1 MIVLFEDLNAR
12 LIELKE
18 LGRKKEKW
26 EARLSQLR
34 EELDELEST
43 RDLWKN
49 RLVSEEK
56 DVDKLTCIS
65 LTYFFYTIMGKKE
78 KKLDQEQRDL
88 FEAKLKYEEAERAV
102 IDTLEQINHL
112 ELQLKEVRFLK
123 MDYDQ
128 IFRTK
133 EERILQGNAELR
145 ELTELRAELKVQYK
159 ELNEAVQAG
168 QSVIYDLGRAE
179 EDLRSAKN
187 WGTYDMLGGGML
199 STHIKHSR
207 ADEAMDHIYTAQNS
221 LRRFQ
226 KELGDVGEHLPAD
239 LEISGAL
246 KFGDYFF
253 DGLITDWLV
262 QGRINDTLDTVREK
276 QSKINMMQSGLESAK
291 RKVES
296 ELATVERKY
305 VQTVELFK

>member
-1 MIVLFEDLNAR
+1 MFEDLNAR

>member
-1 MIVLFEDLNAR
+1 MFEDLNAR

-26 EARLSQLR
+26 ETRLGQLQ
-34 EELDELEST
+34 EELAELEST
-43 RDLWKN
+43 RDMWQN

-56 DVDKLTCIS
+56 DVQKLSGMS
-65 LTYFFYTIMGKKE
+65 LTYFFYTILGKKE
-78 KKLDQEQRDL
+78 EKLDQEQREL
-88 FEAKLKYEEAERAV
+88 FEAKLKYGEAERAV
-102 IDTLEQINHL
+102 TDTLEQINHL
-112 ELQLKEVRFLK
+112 KLQLKEVRFWK

-133 EERILQGNAELR
+133 EERILRDNVELKA
-145 ELTELRAELKVQYK
+145 LTERQADLKIQYK

-168 QSVIYDLGRAE
+168 LSVINDLGRAE

-187 WGTYDMLGGGML
+187 WGTYDMLGGGMI

-207 ADEAMDHIYTAQNS
+207 VDEAMEHIYTAQNS

-226 KELGDVGEHLPAD
+226 KELADVGEHLPAEM
-239 LEISGAL
+239 EISGAL

-262 QGRINDTLDTVREK
+262 QGRINDTLEQVRVK
-276 QSKINMMQSGLESAK
+276 QSKVNVMQSGLESAK
-291 RKVES
+291 RKVEA
-296 ELATVERKY
+296 ELATLQRKY
-305 VQTVELFK
+305 VQMVELYR

>member
-1 MIVLFEDLNAR
+1 MFEDLNAR

-18 LGRKKEKW
+18 LGRKKEKL
-26 EARLSQLR
+26 EARLIQLQK
-34 EELDELEST
+34 ELAELEST
-43 RDLWKN
+43 RDMWQQ
-49 RLVSEEK
+49 RLVLEEK
-56 DVDKLTCIS
+56 DVDKLTGMS
-65 LTYFFYTIMGKKE
+65 LTYFFYTILGKKDE
-78 KKLDQEQRDL
+78 KLDQEQREV
-88 FEAKLKYEEAERAV
+88 FEAKLKYDEAERAV

-112 ELQLKEVRFLK
+112 EQQLKDVRFWK

-133 EERILQGNAELR
+133 EEQLLRDNAELR
-145 ELTELRAELKVQYK
+145 ELTERRAELKVQYK

-179 EDLRSAKN
+179 DELRSAKN
-187 WGTYDMLGGGML
+187 WGTYDMLGGGMI

-207 ADEAMDHIYTAQNS
+207 VDEAMEHIYIAQNS

-226 KELGDVGEHLPAD
+226 KELGDVGEHLPED

-253 DGLITDWLV
+253 DGFITDWLV
-262 QGRINDTLDTVREK
+262 QGRINDTLEQVREK
-276 QSKINMMQSGLESAK
+276 QSKINRMQSGLESAK

-296 ELATVERKY
+296 ELATIERKY
-305 VQTVELFK
+305 IQTVELYK